1 LTKFFPYFINTKEGS
16 VLLKTANS
24 SFGEKLRRVREQKR
38 LTLKELSQRAGVSE
52 SLISQIETGRV
63 SPSIDTL
70 LSLAG
75 CLEVD
80 LEYLFS
86 DYKRTKKAVV
96 LHARDRS
103 RMRRSGVSYE
113 QLSLLTEEENRHA
126 VEAVLLEIDPGR
138 EQGSRDYGHD
148 GRELGI
154 ILEGCGELRYGRDTY
169 SLGKGDSINFASSI
183 PHALR
188 NTGKRPLKAIWIIT
202 PPKMRYFGPH

>member
-1 LTKFFPYFINTKEGS
+1 MVKHG
-16 VLLKTANS
+16 NS
-24 SFGEKLRRVREQKR
+24 ALGEKIRRVREQKR

-52 SLISQIETGRV
+52 SLISQIETGKV

-86 DYKRTKKAVV
+86 DYKRTKKAIV
-96 LHARDRS
+96 LRKRERS
-103 RMRRSGVSYE
+103 RMRRGGVSYE
-113 QLSLLTEEENRHA
+113 QLSLLAEEENRHA
-126 VEAVLLEIDPGR
+126 VEAVLLEIAPGKQ
-138 EQGSRDYGHD
+138 QGSRDYGHE

-154 ILEGCGELRYGRDTY
+154 ILEGGGELTYGKDTY
-169 SLGKGDSINFASSI
+169 SLGEGDSINFASSI
-183 PHALR
+183 PHVLR

-202 PPKMRYFGPH
+202 PPKMRYFGSQ

>member
-1 LTKFFPYFINTKEGS
+1 LFLYFINTQGVS
-16 VLLKTANS
+16 VLLKTGNS
-24 SFGEKLRRVREQKR
+24 SFGEKIRRVREQKR
-38 LTLKELSQRAGVSE
+38 LTLKDLAGGAGVSE

-70 LSLAG
+70 LSIADY
-75 CLEVD
+75 LEID

-86 DYKRTKKAVV
+86 DYKRTKKATV
-96 LHARDRS
+96 LRQRDRS
-103 RMRRSGVSYE
+103 RMRRAGVSYE

-126 VEAVLLEIDPGR
+126 VEAVLLEIEPGR
-138 EQGSRDYGHD
+138 QQGSRDYGHD

-154 ILEGCGELRYGRDTY
+154 ILDGRGELSYGRDTY

-183 PHALR
+183 PHLLR

-202 PPKMRYFGPH
+202 PPKMRYFGGQ

>member
-1 LTKFFPYFINTKEGS
+1 
-16 VLLKTANS
+16 LLKERDPAL
-24 SFGEKLRRVREQKR
+24 GEKLRRVREQKR
-38 LTLKELSQRAGVSE
+38 LTLKQLSQRAGVSE
-52 SLISQIETGRV
+52 SLVSQIETGKV

-86 DYKRTKKAVV
+86 DYKRTKKATI
-96 LHARDRS
+96 LRRQERS
-103 RMRRSGVSYE
+103 RMRRGGVSYE

-126 VEAVLLEIDPGR
+126 VEAVLLEIAPGKK
-138 EQGSRDYGHD
+138 QGSRDYGHE

-154 ILEGCGELRYGRDTY
+154 ILEGCGELTYGKDTY
-169 SLGKGDSINFASSI
+169 SLREGDSINFASSI

-188 NTGKRPLKAIWIIT
+188 NTGKRPLRAIWIIT
-202 PPKMRYFGPH
+202 PPKMNYFGS

>member
-1 LTKFFPYFINTKEGS
+1 M
-16 VLLKTANS
+16 LKTGNS
-24 SFGEKLRRVREQKR
+24 SFGEKIRRVREQKR
-38 LTLKELSQRAGVSE
+38 LTLKDLAGGAGVSE

-70 LSLAG
+70 LSIADY
-75 CLEVD
+75 LEID

-86 DYKRTKKAVV
+86 DYKRTKKATV
-96 LHARDRS
+96 LRQQDRS
-103 RMRRSGVSYE
+103 RMRRAGVSYE

-126 VEAVLLEIDPGR
+126 VEAVLLEIEPGR
-138 EQGSRDYGHD
+138 QQGSRDYGHD

-154 ILEGCGELRYGRDTY
+154 ILDGRGELSYGRDTY

-183 PHALR
+183 PHLLR

-202 PPKMRYFGPH
+202 PPKMRYFGGQ